1 MCLGESFV
9 WNHCFLCVFLC
20 LCVACVCV
28 VLWCGIL
35 VSVQEHAI
43 LFFCMFVSFRQVHL
57 FVCSPA
63 SLSAMAW
70 LRDNQCDLDVALQ
83 KFADSAR
90 ALARALQA
98 CGRLHNGQLRAIADL
113 IRLLLRWIW
122 RDSRADTLIRA
133 MPPGRCS

>member
-1 MCLGESFV
+1 MEALFS
-9 WNHCFLCVFLC
+9 LCVFVC
-20 LCVACVCV
+20 LCVACVC
-28 VLWCGIL
+28 GSL
-35 VSVQEHAI
+35 VRLSCFGVGARNP
-43 LFFCMFVSFRQVHL
+43 FFCMFGSFRQVHL
-57 FVCSPA
+57 FVCSPV

-98 CGRLHNGQLRAIADL
+98 CGRLHNGHLRAIADL

-122 RDSRADTLIRA
+122 R
-133 MPPGRCS
+133 